1 MEWLARLNEF
11 ISSQRITDA
20 ELASMW
26 NVTEKTVYNR
36 RKGIR
41 KMEVEELSSILI
53 SFPNLS
59 AEWLLLGKGEM
70 LNGTKRE
77 GVNVQGNHNITAGS
91 NITIGGTTT
100 DRCENCAKPVP
111 LITTEISRLPD
122 VDVMQEIKDGELDIS
137 HTLQVQQFG
146 DYTAAYVVQNDAMGE
161 SFVKGDRVA
170 IKYQSFMNVINGN
183 IYVVDSKRGMFLRR
197 AYELDDNTFMF
208 RSDNPQLYS
217 DMKMSKDEVYSLF
230 VVVGLLRILY

>member
-1 MEWLARLNEF
+1 MN
-11 ISSQRITDA
+11 I
-20 ELASMW
+20 
-26 NVTEKTVYNR
+26 
-36 RKGIR
+36 
-41 KMEVEELSSILI
+41 
-53 SFPNLS
+53 
-59 AEWLLLGKGEM
+59 
-70 LNGTKRE
+70 
-77 GVNVQGNHNITAGS
+77 QGNHNITAGS